1 MIVTFIG
8 EILCPEQFFQALSL
22 TAGVPW
28 SKLSRQAI
36 RIPGAHVRGD
46 LVQALRLLPLMSVL
60 SEEHRTVVFVG
71 FAKSC
76 LPRHGAYRPSS

>member
-8 EILCPEQFFQALSL
+8 DISRPEQFFRALSL

-36 RIPGAHVRGD
+36 RIPGAHVRGR
-46 LVQALRLLPLMSVL
+46 LAQALLRLLPLMSVS
-60 SEEHRTVVFVG
+60 SEEHRTVVFVL
-71 FAKSC
+71 C
-76 LPRHGAYRPSS
+76 

>member
-8 EILCPEQFFQALSL
+8 DISRPEQFFQALSL

-46 LVQALRLLPLMSVL
+46 LVQALRPLP
-60 SEEHRTVVFVG
+60 
-71 FAKSC
+71 
-76 LPRHGAYRPSS
+76 